1 MNKETI
7 AMIKQI
13 LEAEES
19 LDKLREK
26 ENYEKNQHF
35 PKEKPLKPERE
46 QVVRRYKSVLSQLRP
61 DYTKWCRPLIVTGL
75 MFIVAMILSAIPPLA
90 IFMALL
96 IFADIFLIGASAIYI
111 IYCRVVTFPKEKKA
125 DEERIRNS
133 REYKEVCRKLDTEYD
148 KKQEELDQKFK
159 NRMDA
164 FQKEFAAWEKDYH
177 EWQKE
182 KEKTINK
189 IEEDISILESRRN
202 RIYDNLNA
210 IPVHYRKTEIIR
222 YIYHAVSTSDYTIKE
237 AIDLYD
243 RNEQRKIDEARLREQ
258 QIYNQLQE
266 EANAYADEMND
277 LQREANETAAK
288 ARRDMNIA
296 NAANI
301 YQNHKRNKML
311 DRMNKK

>member
-13 LEAEES
+13 LEDEES

-26 ENYEKNQHF
+26 EDYEKKQRF

-46 QVVRRYKSVLSQLRP
+46 QVTRRYTPVFSQLKP
-61 DYTKWCRPLIVTGL
+61 DYIKWCRPLIVTGL

-96 IFADIFLIGASAIYI
+96 IFADIFLIGGSVIYI

-133 REYKEVCRKLDTEYD
+133 REYKEECSKLNLEYD
-148 KKQEELDQKFK
+148 KKQEELDKKFK

-164 FQKEFAAWEKDYH
+164 FQKESDAWDKDYH
-177 EWQKE
+177 KWQKE
-182 KEKTINK
+182 KEKSISK
-189 IEEDISILESRRN
+189 IKEEISILESKRDRL
-202 RIYDNLNA
+202 YGDLNA

>member
-1 MNKETI
+1 MGLWRNGN
-7 AMIKQI
+7 A
-13 LEAEES
+13 S
-19 LDKLREK
+19 
-26 ENYEKNQHF
+26 
-35 PKEKPLKPERE
+35 
-46 QVVRRYKSVLSQLRP
+46 
-61 DYTKWCRPLIVTGL
+61 DYGSEDSRFDPWQAR
-75 MFIVAMILSAIPPLA
+75 
-90 IFMALL
+90 
-96 IFADIFLIGASAIYI
+96 IFLIFWLFHFLFVLTWAQTIFSNA
-111 IYCRVVTFPKEKKA
+111 
-125 DEERIRNS
+125 
-133 REYKEVCRKLDTEYD
+133 
-148 KKQEELDQKFK
+148 
-159 NRMDA
+159 
-164 FQKEFAAWEKDYH
+164 
-177 EWQKE
+177 QKE

>member
-1 MNKETI
+1 MNEETI

-13 LEAEES
+13 LEDEES

-26 ENYEKNQHF
+26 EDYEKKQRF

-46 QVVRRYKSVLSQLRP
+46 QVTRRYTPVFSQLKP
-61 DYTKWCRPLIVTGL
+61 DYIKWCRPLIVTGL

-96 IFADIFLIGASAIYI
+96 IFADIFLIGGSVIYI

-133 REYKEVCRKLDTEYD
+133 REYKEECSKLNLEYD
-148 KKQEELDQKFK
+148 KKQEELDKKFK

-164 FQKEFAAWEKDYH
+164 FQKESDAWDKDYH
-177 EWQKE
+177 KWQKE
-182 KEKTINK
+182 KEKSISK
-189 IEEDISILESRRN
+189 IKEEISILESKRN
-202 RIYDNLNA
+202 RLYDDLNA

-237 AIDLYD
+237 AIGLYD

>member
-1 MNKETI
+1 MKRNSVSRKRK
-7 AMIKQI
+7 KQM
-13 LEAEES
+13 
-19 LDKLREK
+19 R
-26 ENYEKNQHF
+26 N
-35 PKEKPLKPERE
+35 
-46 QVVRRYKSVLSQLRP
+46 V
-61 DYTKWCRPLIVTGL
+61 
-75 MFIVAMILSAIPPLA
+75 SAIPGN
-90 IFMALL
+90 IRR
-96 IFADIFLIGASAIYI
+96 SAANWI
-111 IYCRVVTFPKEKKA
+111 
-125 DEERIRNS
+125 
-133 REYKEVCRKLDTEYD
+133 LEYD
-148 KKQEELDQKFK
+148 KKQEELDQRDLKIGWTPFK
-159 NRMDA
+159 RNPT
-164 FQKEFAAWEKDYH
+164 AWEKDYH

-182 KEKTINK
+182 KEKSISK

-202 RIYDNLNA
+202 RLYDDLNA

-237 AIDLYD
+237 AIGLYD

-301 YQNHKRNKML
+301 YQNHKRNKTL
-311 DRMNKK
+311 DRMTKK

>member
-46 QVVRRYKSVLSQLRP
+46 KVVRRYKPVLSQLRP
-61 DYTKWCRPLIVTGL
+61 DYTKWCRPLIVTGVL
-75 MFIVAMILSAIPPLA
+75 FIVAMILSAIPPLS

-133 REYKEVCRKLDTEYD
+133 REYKEECRKLDTEYD

-222 YIYHAVSTSDYTIKE
+222 YIYRAVSTSDYTIKE

-301 YQNHKRNKML
+301 YQNHKRNRML
-311 DRMNKK
+311 DRVNKK